1 MDEQEKDVNAD
12 PRKLDWLEAQANE
25 ALRWRI
31 EHYDL
36 LRARAHEL
44 MKLALIGGS
53 GAFAYSV
60 SLMDKSCALA
70 IVMGLVSLHLFG
82 LAGMLMF
89 GAMKGRNLPPI
100 GASPERMCPELFN
113 EPRTWNEQ
121 DISEIRWGQ
130 YQTIQK
136 RIDLALKATGEAAH
150 WHRRVRFVAVFLPAW
165 VVVAVIV
172 RLFFW

>member
-25 ALRWRI
+25 QLRDRI

-60 SLMDKSCALA
+60 SLMDMSCALGF
-70 IVMGLVSLHLFG
+70 VMGLASLHLFG

-100 GASPERMCPELFN
+100 GASPKRMCPELFN
-113 EPRTWNEQ
+113 EPRAWNEQ
-121 DISEIRWGQ
+121 DISTLRWMQ
-130 YQTIQK
+130 YQTIQE
-136 RIDLALKATGEAAH
+136 RIDASLEATAIAAR
-150 WHRRVRFVAVFLPAW
+150 WHRRVRFVAAFLPAW
-165 VVVAVIV
+165 VVAAVIV

>member
-25 ALRWRI
+25 QLRDRI
-31 EHYDL
+31 EHYDR

-60 SLMDKSCALA
+60 SLMDESCALGF
-70 IVMGLVSLHLFG
+70 VMGLASLHLFG

-89 GAMKGRNLPPI
+89 WAMKGRGIPSL
-100 GASPERMCPELFN
+100 GSSPKRLCPELFN
-113 EPRTWNEQ
+113 EPRAWNEQ
-121 DISEIRWGQ
+121 DISTIRWAHLLGLEE
-130 YQTIQK
+130 Y
-136 RIDLALKATGEAAH
+136 IDDAIKVTSEAAR
-150 WHRRVRFVAVFLPAW
+150 WHRRVRFVAAFLPVW
-165 VVVAVIV
+165 VVAAVIV